1 MYGKVSGAGG
11 GVSGKGGVKLAAN
24 AVDVSIKKKKVP
36 LAGTSILSKIWSL
49 IPCCHS
55 YSSVPPPH
63 NTLLG
68 S

>member
-1 MYGKVSGAGG
+1 MVR
-11 GVSGKGGVKLAAN
+11 GGVKLAAN